1 MQQEIIQQ
9 ISNTNTINIKDL
21 SINKPVS
28 YAYLCLKNR
37 LNNSGMELI
46 FINQDKNR
54 VYFKIKNNINKYIT
68 SIIDLA
74 YNELLSMNNYI
85 LEGLKSNVWNK
96 TI

>member
-37 LNNSGMELI
+37 LNNSGMQLV

-54 VYFKIKNNINKYIT
+54 VYFKIRNNINKYVT
-68 SIIDLA
+68 SIMEFS
-74 YNELLSMNNYI
+74 YNELLSMNNYT